1 MVIRKNGDV
10 DKFSQNYRGMND
22 TGKKK
27 LIRVAEDFLDIY
39 NTVNEEKPQSEFK
52 NGGLNFE
59 NENNTSTS
67 NIHPNQV

>member
-1 MVIRKNGDV
+1 MVIGKNGNV

-39 NTVNEEKPQSEFK
+39 NTVNEEKQQSEIRNEKEKFK
-52 NGGLNFE
+52 NE
-59 NENNTSTS
+59 
-67 NIHPNQV
+67 